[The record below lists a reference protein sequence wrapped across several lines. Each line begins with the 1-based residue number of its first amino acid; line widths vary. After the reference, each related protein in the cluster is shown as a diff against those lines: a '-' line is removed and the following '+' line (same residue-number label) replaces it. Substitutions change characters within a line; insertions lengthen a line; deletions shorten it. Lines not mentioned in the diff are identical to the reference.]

1 MADDQSDRE
10 QGEGDETPVGPGA
23 SLGLLVGIGVAF
35 GAAIGAALDAVAM
48 GVSMGIVF
56 GAALAYTVGPALV
69 AMFKK

>member
-23 SLGLLVGIGVAF
+23 SLVLGVAF
-35 GAAIGAALDAVAM
+35 GAAIGATIGAALDDVAM
-48 GVSMGIVF
+48 GVSMGVGI